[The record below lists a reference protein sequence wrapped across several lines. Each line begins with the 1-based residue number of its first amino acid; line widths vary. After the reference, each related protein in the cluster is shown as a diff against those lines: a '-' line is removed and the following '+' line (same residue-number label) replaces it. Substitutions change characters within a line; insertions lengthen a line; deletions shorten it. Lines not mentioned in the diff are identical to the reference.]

1 VLALPMLLAG
11 QVKPPV
17 DSWPTYNGDYSGQR
31 FSPLKQMNQLNVK
44 ALTLAWV
51 YHPTGGQTP
60 GAIVG
65 GLGPEVPPVAG
76 RETGF
81 GGLQIK
87 ATPLML
93 NGILYFATPDNA
105 WAVDARTGHELWH
118 YFWKTTGGIHIGN
131 RGVGIFENWL
141 FFETPDDYLVST
153 LACPDRGREA
163 GVLLH
168 AGADHRRQPRDGRHR
183 RRFT

>member
-1 VLALPMLLAG
+1 MKKSLIALALPMLLAG

-31 FSPLKQMNQLNVK
+31 FSPLKQINQLNVK

-51 YHPTGGQTP
+51 YHPSGGQTP

-105 WAVDARTGHELWH
+105 GPSTPAQATKSGITSGRPRAVFTSGIAGSGSSRTGSSLKRPTIISFHS
-118 YFWKTTGGIHIGN
+118 T
-131 RGVGIFENWL
+131 RG
-141 FFETPDDYLVST
+141 PARS
-153 LACPDRGREA
+153 A
-163 GVLLH
+163 GMFKL
-168 AGADHRRQPRDGRHR
+168 R
-183 RRFT
+183 T